1 MAGVGQGG
9 VFSNPFIEMHSS
21 DMQLVLTAEDV
32 NYIQYVWTGKQW
44 VETRVS
50 DSQEHQSA

>member
-1 MAGVGQGG
+1 
-9 VFSNPFIEMHSS
+9 
-21 DMQLVLTAEDV
+21 MQLVLTAEDV